1 MARYTEELFLQDGK
15 ATTYITD
22 GRFEDDGSIIFAATL
37 LSGDV
42 DRALTVE
49 EKLEILDFTIEKLTE
64 WRADFRKE
72 VLIKGLAGLK

>member
-1 MARYTEELFLQDGK
+1 MARYTEELLLQDGK
-15 ATTYITD
+15 AITYITE
-22 GRFEDDGSIIFAATL
+22 GRFDDDGAIVFAATV

-42 DRALTVE
+42 SRKLTTE
-49 EKLEILDFTIEKLTE
+49 EKLKILDFTIEKLTE